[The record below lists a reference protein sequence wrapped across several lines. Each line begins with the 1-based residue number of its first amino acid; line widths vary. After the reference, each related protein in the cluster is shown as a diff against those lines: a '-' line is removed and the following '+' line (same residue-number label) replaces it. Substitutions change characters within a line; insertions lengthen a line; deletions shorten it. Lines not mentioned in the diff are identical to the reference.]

1 MHVVTFGASVAPRPN
16 SALTQVLERQGL
28 LRKAPMVIFTTVEWR
43 WSAVMPLFVFR
54 SIAYFEG
61 YSFSSR
67 DCLYQDALQITGR
80 TLTTWDQ
87 SSGPYTNV
95 PNYPCIPH
103 QAPDHCGDLT
113 IVDQTSDASPSV
125 SDCMQIVNIQNTDG
139 DWEVA
144 NAIGN
149 QHQLMQFGSCAFRVQ
164 GQGKNGNIDFNVGA
178 QDIVDIITDS
188 VRQFG
193 GSGKVGAMGVLP
205 CDGTVKG
212 QQVEWGYI
220 SCMMCLYT
228 SSGMI
233 GEFSC

>member
-1 MHVVTFGASVAPRPN
+1 
-16 SALTQVLERQGL
+16 
-28 LRKAPMVIFTTVEWR
+28 
-43 WSAVMPLFVFR
+43 
-54 SIAYFEG
+54 
-61 YSFSSR
+61 
-67 DCLYQDALQITGR
+67 
-80 TLTTWDQ
+80 
-87 SSGPYTNV
+87 
-95 PNYPCIPH
+95 
-103 QAPDHCGDLT
+103 LT
-113 IVDQTSDASPSV
+113 IDNQTSDASPSV
-125 SDCMQIVNIQNTDG
+125 SGCMQIVKIQNTDG
-139 DWEVA
+139 DWEVE

-149 QHQLMQFGSCAFRVQ
+149 QHQLMQFGSCAFGVQ

-193 GSGKVGAMGVLP
+193 GSGKVGAMGVLS

-212 QQVEWGYI
+212 QQVEWGNI